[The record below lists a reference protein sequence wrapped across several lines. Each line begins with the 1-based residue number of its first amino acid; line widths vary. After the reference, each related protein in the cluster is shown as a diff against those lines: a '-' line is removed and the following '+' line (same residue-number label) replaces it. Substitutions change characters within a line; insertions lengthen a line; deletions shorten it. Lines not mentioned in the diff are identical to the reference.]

1 MRLDSEKVRWHR
13 DRLGWTL
20 DTLAEE
26 AEVAEG
32 TALRA
37 EHGEDIRP
45 SSGRR
50 IARAF
55 GVDISELVP
64 EKPGVVRP
72 KVTAPPSPPP
82 KAGEARRVEWDAA
95 VRNAREL
102 KERGH
107 TRMEALLSSW
117 RSRRGRQALHEMGL
131 LLQEAYDARSALLDN
146 ASTLRLDRIPI
157 PEWEEIGEADRF
169 YLALVDMVLGADLSI
184 RHEREAHEVEVAA

>member
-1 MRLDSEKVRWHR
+1 VVFCFHVGDGYMKGRYVRLDSEKVRWHR

-20 DTLAEE
+20 DTLAEQ

-64 EKPGVVRP
+64 EKPGVIL
-72 KVTAPPSPPP
+72 P
-82 KAGEARRVEWDAA
+82 KAEAPSTPGQPERTEDKPFTSRSRSFLLPAQEPHERAMTSETQLASDLETIEAAAARALSRVEDEEELRRVAEAIMTSVSKMAEQAA
-95 VRNAREL
+95 QEKRE
-102 KERGH
+102 R
-107 TRMEALLSSW
+107 
-117 RSRRGRQALHEMGL
+117 
-131 LLQEAYDARSALLDN
+131 
-146 ASTLRLDRIPI
+146 
-157 PEWEEIGEADRF
+157 
-169 YLALVDMVLGADLSI
+169 V
-184 RHEREAHEVEVAA
+184 